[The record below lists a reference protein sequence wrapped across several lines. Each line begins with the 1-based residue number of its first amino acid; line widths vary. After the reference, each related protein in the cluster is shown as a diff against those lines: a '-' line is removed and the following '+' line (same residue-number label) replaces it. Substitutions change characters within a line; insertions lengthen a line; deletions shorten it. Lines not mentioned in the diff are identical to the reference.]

1 MVTRSP
7 RPRPGNQ
14 PSSGQHFLKSRRFA
28 AELVAESGI
37 AKSDLV
43 LEIGA
48 GRGKITEEL
57 SSRARIVVAVEN
69 DPALAILLIGR
80 FRASEVLV
88 VGGDALSFPI
98 PAERFRAFGNIP
110 FAITSALLHRLL
122 DDPATSLDRADLI
135 VQLGAAIKRT
145 RPRHSNLLNL
155 SWGPWW
161 KFSTTRRIPAK
172 AFEPMPS
179 VDAAMLTIV
188 KREIPLLSAD
198 ERSRYLDFLQRGFGS
213 NRELRIALS
222 GSVSGRSFRR
232 MSNQLAFNLD
242 ARGTDLDLNQWL
254 AVYAQ
259 FGREEDHSLR

>member
-7 RPRPGNQ
+7 RPRPPDQ

-37 AKSDLV
+37 AKPDLV

-57 SSRARIVVAVEN
+57 SSRARKVIAVES
-69 DPALAILLIGR
+69 DPALAILLIER
-80 FRASEVLV
+80 FRGSEVLV
-88 VGGDALSFPI
+88 TWGDALSFPT

-110 FAITSALLHRLL
+110 FAITSALLRRLL
-122 DDPATSLDRADLI
+122 DDPATSLERADLI

-161 KFSTTRRIPAK
+161 KFSMKRRIPAK
-172 AFEPMPS
+172 AFDPMPS
-179 VDAAMLTIV
+179 VDAAMLTVV
-188 KREIPLLSAD
+188 KRDIPLLSPD
-198 ERSRYLDFLQRGFGS
+198 QRNRYLDFLQRGFGG
-213 NRELRIALS
+213 NREIRIALS

-232 MSNQLAFNLD
+232 LSNQLAFKVD
-242 ARGTDLDLNQWL
+242 ARGTDLDLKQWL
-254 AVYAQ
+254 ALYAEVRD
-259 FGREEDHSLR
+259 F